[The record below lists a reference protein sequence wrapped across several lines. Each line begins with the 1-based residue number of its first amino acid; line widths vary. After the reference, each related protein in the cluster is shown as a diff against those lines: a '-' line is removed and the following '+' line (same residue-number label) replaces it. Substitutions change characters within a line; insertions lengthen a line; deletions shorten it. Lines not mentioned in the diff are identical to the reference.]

1 MSIKSL
7 FHLTLCVTLVAL
19 AGCAGPKKKGTG
31 DTFKPAGFE
40 TIEFDEFDRP
50 MTGDFSSLP
59 RIMAGEFAAVYFAY
73 DNYLIPRLEES
84 KIDAVVTFMRN
95 TPNVV
100 AVIEGHC
107 DERGTAEYNM
117 SLGEYRA
124 QSVRSY
130 MVNSGISGDSIQT
143 VSFGKE
149 QPAVDGHTEAAWAR
163 NRRAEFALYRRR

>member
-1 MSIKSL
+1 M
-7 FHLTLCVTLVAL
+7 CVVFVAL
-19 AGCAGPKKKGTG
+19 AGCTTTDTG
-31 DTFKPAGFE
+31 DGRFRE
-40 TIEFDEFDRP
+40 TPIDIDFDNEFDRP

-59 RIMAGEFAAVYFAY
+59 RIMVGEFAPVYFAY
-73 DNYLIPRLEES
+73 DNYLIPRPEES
-84 KIDAVVTFMRN
+84 KIDAVITFMRN
-95 TPNVV
+95 NPNVV
-100 AVIEGHC
+100 AIVEGHC

-130 MVNSGISGDSIQT
+130 MVNAGIPGDSLQT

-163 NRRAEFALYRRR
+163 NRRAQFVIVSE